1 MYHLMLWCW
10 WWCVC
15 VHLKINGIFGFL
27 STIIIIILRKL
38 FQNSKLNACIQC

>member
-15 VHLKINGIFGFL
+15 AFKNQRNFRIPFYHPIF
-27 STIIIIILRKL
+27 IILRKL
-38 FQNSKLNACIQC
+38 FQNFKLNACTQC